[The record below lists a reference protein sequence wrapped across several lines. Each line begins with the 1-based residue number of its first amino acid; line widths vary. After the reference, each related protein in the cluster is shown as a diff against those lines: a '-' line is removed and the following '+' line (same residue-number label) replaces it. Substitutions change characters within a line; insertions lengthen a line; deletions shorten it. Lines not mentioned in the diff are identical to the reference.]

1 MKKITISF
9 LLVISRLSK
18 ANKCSIKCRIAYN
31 KTRKEFSTGL
41 FINPSLWNNK
51 QQIAEPPNE
60 ENDIIN
66 TQISLIENKIRQAF
80 LLLQIQQDRFTVQDI
95 YITYKGEKLTKDYN
109 VVEYFEMHLKH
120 LKRLIG
126 IDIKQITWNK
136 SYYVKNNVQSFIK

>member
-1 MKKITISF
+1 MKLNIRY
-9 LLVISRLSK
+9 LLYKSKSSRTGRCPLR
-18 ANKCSIKCRIAYN
+18 CRITFS
-31 KTRKEFSTGL
+31 KKRKEFSTGI
-41 FINPSLWNNK
+41 FIHPSSWDSK
-51 QQIAEPPNE
+51 QQSAKPPNDA
-60 ENDIIN
+60 NDIIN
-66 TQISLIENKIRQAF
+66 TQISLIKNNIHQAF

-109 VVEYFEMHLKH
+109 VVEYFKMHLKH